1 MTSLVFKRVEYKYLL
16 NHDEYL
22 NMLSYVKE
30 HMKEDRF
37 GESTIQSLYYDTPD
51 YLLIRRSLEKPVYK
65 EKLRLRSYNLA
76 DESSSVFLEI
86 KKKSQGVVY
95 KRRIT
100 LKENEAVAFMQ
111 GDEKLPS
118 SQIANEISYF
128 KNYYGMLRPA
138 MLLLYDRSAFFEEG
152 TDLRITFDRNIRYRN
167 KDLNLHTSLNGIPL
181 FNNGEVMVEIKA
193 TGAFPMWLVD
203 YLSKNKIR
211 KTSFSKYGTAYTR
224 EYKKQKLVA

>member
-16 NHDEYL
+16 NRDEYL

-86 KKKSQGVVY
+86 KKKAAEIRQ
-95 KRRIT
+95 
-100 LKENEAVAFMQ
+100 
-111 GDEKLPS
+111 S
-118 SQIANEISYF
+118 SFVI
-128 KNYYGMLRPA
+128 
-138 MLLLYDRSAFFEEG
+138 
-152 TDLRITFDRNIRYRN
+152 
-167 KDLNLHTSLNGIPL
+167 
-181 FNNGEVMVEIKA
+181 
-193 TGAFPMWLVD
+193 
-203 YLSKNKIR
+203 
-211 KTSFSKYGTAYTR
+211 
-224 EYKKQKLVA
+224 

>member
-16 NHDEYL
+16 NRDEYL

-76 DESSSVFLEI
+76 DESYSVFLEI

-128 KNYYGMLRPA
+128 KKYYGMLRPA
-138 MLLLYDRSAFFEEG
+138 MLLLYDRLAFFEEG

-167 KDLNLHTSLNGIPL
+167 KDLNLHTSLDGIPL

-224 EYKKQKLVA
+224 EYKKQKFVA

>member
-16 NHDEYL
+16 NRDEYL

-76 DESSSVFLEI
+76 NESSSVFLEI

-167 KDLNLHTSLNGIPL
+167 KDLNLHTSLDGIPL
-181 FNNGEVMVEIKA
+181 FDNGEVMVEIKA